1 MHKRSKYCGFTLVE
15 LIVALVVLGV
25 GVSGFLILINQTT
38 KDSVDPLLR
47 VQANAIAQS
56 YLEEILSQA
65 FCDPAFSSDCPAD
78 CTASACGACTI
89 PGAGRPNFNDI
100 CDYQGLPDTVVR
112 DRNNVA
118 IADLGAYQV
127 VVNIIDGAA
136 SLGGL
141 SGANGEV
148 MRVDVTVTHPGL
160 PGPVTLSGYR
170 VNF

>member
-1 MHKRSKYCGFTLVE
+1 MHKRSKYYGFTLVE

-47 VQANAIAQS
+47 AQANAIAQS
-56 YLEEILSQA
+56 YLEEILAQS
-65 FCDPAFSSDCPAD
+65 FCDPDLDCD
-78 CTASACGACTI
+78 TVCVSNACTVCTDTEANR
-89 PGAGRPNFNDI
+89 GLFDDV

-112 DRNNVA
+112 DRNSVA

-127 VVNIIDGAA
+127 VVNIVDGAA

-160 PGPVTLSGYR
+160 PGSVTLSGYR